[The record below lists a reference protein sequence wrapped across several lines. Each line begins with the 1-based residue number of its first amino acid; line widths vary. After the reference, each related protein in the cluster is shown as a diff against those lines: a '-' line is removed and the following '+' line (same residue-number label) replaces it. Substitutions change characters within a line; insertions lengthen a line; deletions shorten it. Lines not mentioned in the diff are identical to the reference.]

1 MKEMDS
7 KHQLRSQASLKLANS
22 LMQIHNVIF
31 YFLIFG
37 SGLAF
42 GFTLSFFLRDIS
54 FNFQINQKFSTQT
67 APLISQQFLLSL
79 SPPPPPPLSNIS
91 TKTPAR
97 TGLSEFLRL
106 PNASHDMAEKELL
119 WRASLVPRIH
129 EFPFKVVPKVA
140 FLFLSRG
147 SLPFAPLWELF
158 FKGHDGLYSVYWHT
172 SPRFNGTVPKNSV
185 FHGRRIPSQEVQWGE
200 NSMIEAERRLLANA
214 LLDFSNKRF
223 VLLSESC
230 IPLFNFSTVYS
241 YLTGSAQSFVEVY
254 DLNSPVGRGRY
265 SPLMRPVIHLRQ
277 WRKGSQWF
285 EMDRDLAIEV
295 VSDRT
300 YFVEFQSF
308 CTGSCYSDEHYL
320 PTFVSIKFWK
330 KNSNRT
336 ITWVDWSLGGPHPR
350 KFTRLDVTIDFLKR
364 LRNGNTCRYNGNTTN
379 ICHLFARKFTPNALD
394 RLLRFAPKLMKF

>member
-1 MKEMDS
+1 MKKLQS
-7 KHQLRSQASLKLANS
+7 QQQLRSQAPFNLVQA
-22 LMQIHNVIF
+22 LMQIHNLIF
-31 YFLIFG
+31 YLLIFG

-42 GFTLSFFLRDIS
+42 GFTLSIFLKDIS
-54 FNFQINQKFSTQT
+54 FSVQLNQFSIQS
-67 APLISQQFLLSL
+67 PLLSQSL
-79 SPPPPPPLSNIS
+79 SSLTPPPASNIS
-91 TKTPAR
+91 NITTIR
-97 TGLSEFLRL
+97 NGVNEFTRL
-106 PNASHDMAEKELL
+106 PDTSHDMDEKELL

-158 FKGHDGLYSVYWHT
+158 FRGHEGLYSIYWHT
-172 SPRFNGTVPKNSV
+172 SPNFNGTVPENSV
-185 FHGRRIPSQEVQWGE
+185 FYDRRIASQEVRWGE

-223 VLLSESC
+223 VLLSEAC
-230 IPLFNFSTVYS
+230 VPLFNFSTVYS
-241 YLTGSAQSFVEVY
+241 YLTGSEQSFIEVY

-265 SPLMRPVIHLRQ
+265 SPLMRPIIYLRQ

-285 EMDRDLAIEV
+285 EVDRDLAIEV

-300 YFVEFQSF
+300 YFPEFQSF

-320 PTFVSIKFWK
+320 PTFVSIRFWK

-350 KFTRLDVTIDFLKR
+350 RFTRVNVTIDFLES
-364 LRNGNTCRYNGNTTN
+364 LRNKNTCEYNGKTTN
-379 ICHLFARKFTPNALD
+379 ICYLFARKFAPNALD
-394 RLLRFAPKLMKF
+394 RLLRFAPKVIKL